1 MTVTNGPAMRA
12 CFALGGVALLKAGSP
27 SVTGE
32 PAMKTWIGAMTLMA
46 LLVIGDAGTIGFASA
61 AKVITVPRQTKFVP
75 ARTQRAYREDRAAYG
90 PYDRGYDGAW
100 TYYYG
105 RPYFYAPAPFPLGF
119 DFGFGWW

>member
-1 MTVTNGPAMRA
+1 
-12 CFALGGVALLKAGSP
+12 
-27 SVTGE
+27 
-32 PAMKTWIGAMTLMA
+32 MKTWIGAMTLMA
-46 LLVIGDAGTIGFASA
+46 LLGVGDVGTISVASA

-75 ARTQRAYREDRAAYG
+75 ARTQRAVRQDRADYG
-90 PYDRGYDGAW
+90 PVDRGYDGGW

>member
-1 MTVTNGPAMRA
+1 
-12 CFALGGVALLKAGSP
+12 
-27 SVTGE
+27 
-32 PAMKTWIGAMTLMA
+32 MKTWIGAITLMA
-46 LLVIGDAGTIGFASA
+46 LLGVGDAGISIASA

-75 ARTQRAYREDRAAYG
+75 ARTQRAVRQDRADYGPYDRDYG

>member
-1 MTVTNGPAMRA
+1 
-12 CFALGGVALLKAGSP
+12 
-27 SVTGE
+27 
-32 PAMKTWIGAMTLMA
+32 MKTWIAAIPLMA
-46 LLVIGDAGTIGFASA
+46 LLAIGDAGTIGIASA

-75 ARTQRAYREDRAAYG
+75 ARAQRNYRQDRAGYG